1 MLSMTGFAQKNI
13 TIVTNNNKIDLS
25 ISLKSVNNRFFES
38 QCRLPAILSSF
49 EIDITRFLKK
59 KLIRGQVYCFVL
71 ADSAQFKTSLV
82 PSLDIIKQYINL
94 AENLKET
101 FGFDKLSVNTL
112 LTLPNVFSTGEKDIT
127 NEEKVIFFEKLE
139 FIVDDLIKDRIREG
153 NNLKEDLV
161 KRYDKL
167 KDIMAIIEPEAI
179 KAHQE
184 QLAKIEAIKLVTGSL
199 AEEHNLLM
207 AQLDKLDLNE
217 EITRFTSHLNHFKNI
232 LESKEDSKG
241 KELDFV
247 LQEISREINTIGAK
261 TNSYLISNN
270 VVFAKVELE
279 KAKEQIQNIV

>member
-1 MLSMTGFAQKNI
+1 MVRYTLYA
-13 TIVTNNNKIDLS
+13 
-25 ISLKSVNNRFFES
+25 
-38 QCRLPAILSSF
+38 
-49 EIDITRFLKK
+49 FL
-59 KLIRGQVYCFVL
+59 
-71 ADSAQFKTSLV
+71 
-82 PSLDIIKQYINL
+82 
-94 AENLKET
+94 E
-101 FGFDKLSVNTL
+101 
-112 LTLPNVFSTGEKDIT
+112 

-167 KDIMAIIEPEAI
+167 KDIMAIIEPEAS

-207 AQLDKLDLNE
+207 TQLDKLDLNE

>member
-1 MLSMTGFAQKNI
+1 M
-13 TIVTNNNKIDLS
+13 
-25 ISLKSVNNRFFES
+25 
-38 QCRLPAILSSF
+38 
-49 EIDITRFLKK
+49 
-59 KLIRGQVYCFVL
+59 
-71 ADSAQFKTSLV
+71 

-101 FGFDKLSVNTL
+101 FGLDKLSVNTL

-127 NEEKVIFFEKLE
+127 NEEKAIFFEKLE

-207 AQLDKLDLNE
+207 AQLDKLDLHE
-217 EITRFTSHLNHFKNI
+217 EVTRFTSHLNHFKNI